1 MEKNLME
8 LAQMISKRD
17 KISILEAEEQI
28 ALCQLDMEYSIG
40 TGNYPVA
47 QMILQE
53 ELNLTPDYIK
63 LFCDDLN

>member
-17 KISILEAEEQI
+17 KISVLEAEEKI

-40 TGNYPVA
+40 TGKYPAA
-47 QMILQE
+47 QIILQE

>member
-1 MEKNLME
+1 MEKNLTE

-17 KISILEAEEQI
+17 KISVLEAEEQI
-28 ALCQLDMEYSIG
+28 AVCQLDMEYSIG
-40 TGNYPVA
+40 IGNYPTA

-63 LFCDDLN
+63 LFCDDLV